1 MINLIPMPKNVKE
14 FQGGYSID
22 RDAVALQFD
31 KELESLKDIVPAML
45 KIKTVEPDKC
55 VDISFI
61 YDSKARK
68 DAYSL
73 SISEGGIRVYA
84 SDYEGA
90 MYAVATIRQLYK
102 TDIIDNKNLT
112 ASCVEIKDD
121 KPLYSWRGLHL
132 DESRNFFGKDS
143 VKKLLDF
150 MSLYKM
156 NRFHWHLTD
165 DQGWRVEVKKYP
177 LLTEIGS
184 KRNGTQLHSWG
195 GIEKDPTPHE
205 GHYTQEEIKE
215 IIAYAKERCIEII
228 PEIDFP
234 GHCAAAIAAYNYLA
248 CREIPWQ
255 VFDFCGHKLAE
266 LQGIK
271 NWNRPLC
278 MGKDKVIDFVLDV
291 ISELADLFPFEYFHV
306 GGDEV
311 PRDEWKKCSACQE
324 RMKKEN
330 IKNETDLQGWFT
342 NKINA
347 HLKSKGKI
355 MVGWNE
361 VLASETDKDIVA
373 QYWTPREDKNV
384 IEHIRNGGKV
394 ILSNHKYFYFDM
406 CYSYCTPK
414 GTYNFDYKASKVPDE
429 YKDSVLGIE
438 GENWTEWTRTEK
450 ELFFKIFNRGL
461 ALAETGWSDPSVKD
475 YGSFVKRLEKQK
487 QIMDAL
493 DIFYGS
499 DDITMQKAKLRKI
512 ILSKRYG
519 FSHNDCD
526 SEYRLQEILGGLK

>member
-45 KIKTVEPDKC
+45 KIKAVEPDKC

-73 SISEGGIRVYA
+73 SISDGGIRVYA

-205 GHYTQEEIKE
+205 GHYTQEDIKE

-255 VFDFCGHKLAE
+255 VFDFCGNKLAE

-291 ISELADLFPFEYFHV
+291 IGELADLFPFEYFHV

-311 PRDEWKKCSACQE
+311 PRDEWKKCPACQE

-342 NKINA
+342 NKINVY
-347 HLKSKGKI
+347 LKSKGKI

-384 IEHIRNGGKV
+384 IKHIRNGGKV

-487 QIMDAL
+487 KIMDAL

-512 ILSKRYG
+512 ILSKKHG